1 MTWSK
6 KITLFYIIV
15 VYFGSKTLQCICC
28 TVRNLLGDNFQYLP
42 SAVNQHKVV
51 SSIEND
57 FHYMIHT
64 DCILKGFKSP
74 ARIQDSLPK
83 LWGEEF
89 ELWFW
94 LKVKRLKGNLIM
106 LKKWKVSF
114 LTWKGVWNSKVKRSD
129 SEFRNENETKEFWGK
144 REKKNLSQNLTK
156 T

>member
-57 FHYMIHT
+57 FHYMIHI
-64 DCILKGFKSP
+64 DCNARVLKLRPES
-74 ARIQDSLPK
+74 RIHFPNY
-83 LWGEEF
+83 EA
-89 ELWFW
+89 
-94 LKVKRLKGNLIM
+94 
-106 LKKWKVSF
+106 
-114 LTWKGVWNSKVKRSD
+114 
-129 SEFRNENETKEFWGK
+129 
-144 REKKNLSQNLTK
+144 KNLNYDFG
-156 T
+156 